1 MRAEQTLEALQR
13 RMMQQLKTQHH
24 ETAPLDARLL
34 LEHAS
39 GLSSTD
45 LAMQAKQEA
54 DAALIHDA
62 QALVA
67 LRLTGMP
74 VAKIIG
80 HKEFWG
86 RRFHVSSGVL
96 DPRPDSETL
105 IEAALALLPE
115 KKALRLID
123 LGTGSG
129 CLLLTL
135 LAERPLARGLGIDKS
150 RAALSLARRNAHCLK
165 LRLKLGLDSALDLNL
180 GLRRRVALRQGD
192 WLHGV
197 NATADMIV
205 ANPPYIASDSI
216 DRLDR
221 DVRLFDPRLALDGGS
236 DGIGP
241 YHALI
246 APSFQCLTGGGHL
259 LLEIGV
265 TQAEAIS
272 ALMAAAGFTDIS
284 LRQDLAG
291 RDRVLI
297 GRKP

>member
-1 MRAEQTLEALQR
+1 
-13 RMMQQLKTQHH
+13 MMQQLKTQHH

-54 DAALIHDA
+54 DATLIHDA

-86 RRFHVSSGVL
+86 RRFHVSPAVL

-115 KKALRLID
+115 DKALRLID

-150 RAALSLARRNAHCLK
+150 RAALSLARRNAHF
-165 LRLKLGLDSALDLNL
+165 LDLNL
-180 GLRRRVALRQGD
+180 GLRRRVALRHGD

-197 NATADMIV
+197 NATADMII
-205 ANPPYIASDSI
+205 ANPPYIESGAI

-221 DVRLFDPRLALDGGS
+221 DVSLFDPRLALDGGS

-272 ALMAAAGFTDIS
+272 ALMAAAGFADIS

>member
-13 RMMQQLKTQHH
+13 RMIQQLKTQHH

-54 DAALIHDA
+54 GSTLIHDA

-86 RRFHVSSGVL
+86 RRFHVSSAVL

-150 RAALSLARRNAHCLK
+150 RAGLSLARRNAHCLK

-180 GLRRRVALRQGD
+180 GLRRRVALRHGD

>member
-1 MRAEQTLEALQR
+1 MGAEQTLEALKR

-54 DAALIHDA
+54 GATLIHDA

-86 RRFHVSSGVL
+86 RRFHVSPAVL

-115 KKALRLID
+115 DKALRLID

-150 RAALSLARRNAHCLK
+150 RAALSLARRNAHF
-165 LRLKLGLDSALDLNL
+165 LDLNL
-180 GLRRRVALRQGD
+180 GLRRRVALRHGD

-197 NATADMIV
+197 NATADMII
-205 ANPPYIASDSI
+205 ANPPYIESGAI

-221 DVRLFDPRLALDGGS
+221 DVSLFDPRLALDGGS

-272 ALMAAAGFTDIS
+272 ALMAAAGFADIS

>member
-1 MRAEQTLEALQR
+1 
-13 RMMQQLKTQHH
+13 MMQQLKTQHH

-54 DAALIHDA
+54 GATLIHDA

-86 RRFHVSSGVL
+86 RRFHVSPAVL

-105 IEAALALLPE
+105 IVAALALLAE
-115 KKALRLID
+115 DKAFRLID

-135 LAERPLARGLGIDKS
+135 LAERPLAHGLGIDKS

-165 LRLKLGLDSALDLNL
+165 LGLDLSL
-180 GLRRRVALRQGD
+180 GLRQRVALRHGD

-197 NATADMIV
+197 NATADMII
-205 ANPPYIASDSI
+205 ANPPYIESDTI

-265 TQAEAIS
+265 TQAEAVS
-272 ALMAAAGFTDIS
+272 ALMAAAGFADIS

>member
-1 MRAEQTLEALQR
+1 
-13 RMMQQLKTQHH
+13 
-24 ETAPLDARLL
+24 LL

-54 DAALIHDA
+54 DATLIHDA

-86 RRFHVSSGVL
+86 RRFHVSPAVL

-115 KKALRLID
+115 DKALRLID

-150 RAALSLARRNAHCLK
+150 RAALSLARRNAHF
-165 LRLKLGLDSALDLNL
+165 LDLNL
-180 GLRRRVALRQGD
+180 GLRRRVALRHGD

-197 NATADMIV
+197 NATADMII
-205 ANPPYIASDSI
+205 ANPPYIESGAI

-221 DVRLFDPRLALDGGS
+221 DVSLFDPRLALDGGS

-272 ALMAAAGFTDIS
+272 ALMAAAGFADIS

>member
-1 MRAEQTLEALQR
+1 
-13 RMMQQLKTQHH
+13 MMQQLKTQHH
-24 ETAPLDARLL
+24 RTAPLDARLL

-54 DAALIHDA
+54 DATLIHDA

-86 RRFHVSSGVL
+86 RRFHVSPAVL

-105 IEAALALLPE
+105 IVAALALLAE
-115 KKALRLID
+115 DKAFRLID

-135 LAERPLARGLGIDKS
+135 LAERPLAHGLGIDKS

-165 LRLKLGLDSALDLNL
+165 LGLDLNL
-180 GLRRRVALRQGD
+180 GLRQRVALRHGD

-197 NATADMIV
+197 NATADMII
-205 ANPPYIASDSI
+205 ANPPYIESDTI

-265 TQAEAIS
+265 TQAEAVS
-272 ALMAAAGFTDIS
+272 ALMAAAGFADIS

>member
-24 ETAPLDARLL
+24 DTVSLDARLL

-45 LAMQAKQEA
+45 LAIQAKQEA
-54 DAALIHDA
+54 DATLIDDA

-86 RRFHVSSGVL
+86 RRFHVSPAVL

-115 KKALRLID
+115 GKALRLID

-135 LAERPLARGLGIDKS
+135 LAERPFARGLGIDKS

-165 LRLKLGLDSALDLNL
+165 SGLDSGLDLNL
-180 GLRRRVALRQGD
+180 GLRRRVVLRHGD

-197 NATADMIV
+197 NATADMII
-205 ANPPYIASDSI
+205 ANPPYIESGAI

-272 ALMAAAGFTDIS
+272 ALMAAAGFADIS

>member
-1 MRAEQTLEALQR
+1 
-13 RMMQQLKTQHH
+13 MMQQLKTQHH

-45 LAMQAKQEA
+45 LAMQAKQ
-54 DAALIHDA
+54 DAGATLIHDA

-86 RRFHVSSGVL
+86 RRFHVSPAVL

-115 KKALRLID
+115 DKALRLID

-150 RAALSLARRNAHCLK
+150 RAALSLARRNAHF
-165 LRLKLGLDSALDLNL
+165 LDLNL
-180 GLRRRVALRQGD
+180 GLRRRVALRHGD

-197 NATADMIV
+197 NATADMII
-205 ANPPYIASDSI
+205 ANPPYIESDAI

-272 ALMAAAGFTDIS
+272 ALMAAAGFADIS

>member
-1 MRAEQTLEALQR
+1 MGAEQTLEALQR

-54 DAALIHDA
+54 GATLIHDA

-86 RRFHVSSGVL
+86 RRFHVSPAVL

-115 KKALRLID
+115 DKALRLID

-150 RAALSLARRNAHCLK
+150 RAALSLARRNAHF
-165 LRLKLGLDSALDLNL
+165 LDLNL
-180 GLRRRVALRQGD
+180 GLRRRVALRHGD

-197 NATADMIV
+197 NATADMII
-205 ANPPYIASDSI
+205 ANPPYIESGAI

-272 ALMAAAGFTDIS
+272 ALMAAAGFADIS

>member
-1 MRAEQTLEALQR
+1 MGAEQTLEALQR

-54 DAALIHDA
+54 GATLIHDA

-86 RRFHVSSGVL
+86 RRFHVSPAVL

-115 KKALRLID
+115 DKALRLID

-150 RAALSLARRNAHCLK
+150 RAALSLARRNAHF
-165 LRLKLGLDSALDLNL
+165 LDLNL
-180 GLRRRVALRQGD
+180 GLRRRVALRHGD

-197 NATADMIV
+197 NATADMII
-205 ANPPYIASDSI
+205 ANPPYIESGAI

-221 DVRLFDPRLALDGGS
+221 DVSLFDPRLALDGGS

-272 ALMAAAGFTDIS
+272 ALMAAAGFADIS

>member
-45 LAMQAKQEA
+45 LAIQAKQEA
-54 DAALIHDA
+54 DATLVHDA

-86 RRFHVSSGVL
+86 RRFHVSPAVL

-115 KKALRLID
+115 DKALRLID

-165 LRLKLGLDSALDLNL
+165 LGLDLNL
-180 GLRRRVALRQGD
+180 GLRRRVALRHGD

-197 NATADMIV
+197 NATADMII
-205 ANPPYIASDSI
+205 ANPPYIESGAI

-272 ALMAAAGFTDIS
+272 ALMAAAGFADIS

>member
-1 MRAEQTLEALQR
+1 MGAEQTLEAVQR

-24 ETAPLDARLL
+24 RTAPLDARLL

-54 DAALIHDA
+54 DATLIHDA
-62 QALVA
+62 QALFA
-67 LRLTGMP
+67 LCLTGMP

-86 RRFHVSSGVL
+86 RRFHVSPAVM

-105 IEAALALLPE
+105 IVAALALLAE
-115 KKALRLID
+115 DKAFRLID

-135 LAERPLARGLGIDKS
+135 LAERPLAHGLGIDKS

-165 LRLKLGLDSALDLNL
+165 LGLDLSL
-180 GLRRRVALRQGD
+180 GLRQRVALRHGD

-197 NATADMIV
+197 NATADMII
-205 ANPPYIASDSI
+205 ANPPYIESDTI

-265 TQAEAIS
+265 TQAEAVS
-272 ALMAAAGFTDIS
+272 ALMAAAGFADIS

>member
-1 MRAEQTLEALQR
+1 MGAEQTLEALQR

-86 RRFHVSSGVL
+86 RRFHVSPAVL

-115 KKALRLID
+115 DKALRLID

-165 LRLKLGLDSALDLNL
+165 LGLDLNL
-180 GLRRRVALRQGD
+180 GLRRRVALRHGD

-197 NATADMIV
+197 NATADMII
-205 ANPPYIASDSI
+205 ANPPYIESGAI

-272 ALMAAAGFTDIS
+272 ALMAAAGFADIS

>member
-1 MRAEQTLEALQR
+1 VGAEQTLEALKR

-54 DAALIHDA
+54 GATLIHDA

-86 RRFHVSSGVL
+86 RRFHVSPAVL

-115 KKALRLID
+115 DKALRLID

-150 RAALSLARRNAHCLK
+150 RAALSLARRNAHF
-165 LRLKLGLDSALDLNL
+165 LDLNL
-180 GLRRRVALRQGD
+180 GLRRRVALRHGD

-197 NATADMIV
+197 NATADMII
-205 ANPPYIASDSI
+205 ANPPYIESGAI

-221 DVRLFDPRLALDGGS
+221 DVSLFDPRLALDGGS

-272 ALMAAAGFTDIS
+272 ALMAAAGFADIS

>member
-1 MRAEQTLEALQR
+1 MGAEQTLEALQR

-54 DAALIHDA
+54 GATLIHDA

-86 RRFHVSSGVL
+86 RRFHVSPAVL

-105 IEAALALLPE
+105 IVAALALLAE
-115 KKALRLID
+115 DKAFRLID

-135 LAERPLARGLGIDKS
+135 LAERPLAHGLGIDKS

-165 LRLKLGLDSALDLNL
+165 LGLDLSL
-180 GLRRRVALRQGD
+180 GLRQRVALRHGD

-197 NATADMIV
+197 NATADMII
-205 ANPPYIASDSI
+205 ANPPYIESDTI

-236 DGIGP
+236 HGIGP

-265 TQAEAIS
+265 TQAEAVS
-272 ALMAAAGFTDIS
+272 ALMAAAGFADIS

>member
-45 LAMQAKQEA
+45 LAIQAKQEA
-54 DAALIHDA
+54 NATLVHDA

-86 RRFHVSSGVL
+86 RRFHVSPAVL

-115 KKALRLID
+115 DKALRLID

-165 LRLKLGLDSALDLNL
+165 LGLDLNL
-180 GLRRRVALRQGD
+180 GLRRRVALRHGD

-197 NATADMIV
+197 NATADMII
-205 ANPPYIASDSI
+205 ANPPYIESGAI

-221 DVRLFDPRLALDGGS
+221 DVRLFDPRLALDGGR

-241 YHALI
+241 YYALI

-272 ALMAAAGFTDIS
+272 ALMAAAGFADIS

>member
-1 MRAEQTLEALQR
+1 MGAEQTLEALQR

-54 DAALIHDA
+54 GATLIHDA

-86 RRFHVSSGVL
+86 RRFHVSPAVL

-115 KKALRLID
+115 DKALRLID

-135 LAERPLARGLGIDKS
+135 LAERPLAHGLGIDKS

-165 LRLKLGLDSALDLNL
+165 LGLDLSL
-180 GLRRRVALRQGD
+180 GLRQRVALRHGD

-197 NATADMIV
+197 NATADMII
-205 ANPPYIASDSI
+205 ANPPYIESGAI

-221 DVRLFDPRLALDGGS
+221 DVSLFDPRLALDGGS

-272 ALMAAAGFTDIS
+272 ALMAAAGFADIS

>member
-1 MRAEQTLEALQR
+1 MGAEQTLEALQR

-24 ETAPLDARLL
+24 DTVSLDARLL

-45 LAMQAKQEA
+45 LAIQAKQEA
-54 DAALIHDA
+54 DATLIDDA

-86 RRFHVSSGVL
+86 RRFHVSPAVL

-105 IEAALALLPE
+105 IETALALLPE
-115 KKALRLID
+115 DKAFFLID

-135 LAERPLARGLGIDKS
+135 LAERPLAHGLGIDKS

-165 LRLKLGLDSALDLNL
+165 SGLDSGLDLNL
-180 GLRRRVALRQGD
+180 GLRRRVVLRHGD

-197 NATADMIV
+197 NATADMII
-205 ANPPYIASDSI
+205 ANPPYIESGAI

-272 ALMAAAGFTDIS
+272 ALMAAAGFADIS

>member
-1 MRAEQTLEALQR
+1 MGAEQTLEALQR

-54 DAALIHDA
+54 GATLIHDA

-86 RRFHVSSGVL
+86 RRFHVSPAVL

-105 IEAALALLPE
+105 IVAALALLAE
-115 KKALRLID
+115 DKAFRLID

-135 LAERPLARGLGIDKS
+135 LAERPLAHGLGIDKS

-165 LRLKLGLDSALDLNL
+165 LGLDLNL
-180 GLRRRVALRQGD
+180 GLRQRAALRHGD

-197 NATADMIV
+197 NATADMII
-205 ANPPYIASDSI
+205 ANPPYIESDTI

-272 ALMAAAGFTDIS
+272 ALMAAAGFADIS

>member
-1 MRAEQTLEALQR
+1 MGAEQTLEALQR

-54 DAALIHDA
+54 GATLIHEA

-86 RRFHVSSGVL
+86 RRFHVSPAVL

-115 KKALRLID
+115 DKALRLID

-165 LRLKLGLDSALDLNL
+165 LGLDLSL
-180 GLRRRVALRQGD
+180 GLRQRVALRHGD

-197 NATADMIV
+197 NATADMII
-205 ANPPYIASDSI
+205 ANPPYIESGAI

-221 DVRLFDPRLALDGGS
+221 DVSLFDPRLALDGGS

-272 ALMAAAGFTDIS
+272 ALMAAAGFADIS

>member
-1 MRAEQTLEALQR
+1 MGAEQTLEAVQR

-24 ETAPLDARLL
+24 RTAPLDARLL

-54 DAALIHDA
+54 DATLIHDA

-86 RRFHVSSGVL
+86 RRFHVSPAVL

-105 IEAALALLPE
+105 IVAALALLAE
-115 KKALRLID
+115 DKAFRLID

-135 LAERPLARGLGIDKS
+135 LAERPLAHGLGIDKS

-165 LRLKLGLDSALDLNL
+165 LGLDLSL
-180 GLRRRVALRQGD
+180 GLRQRVALRHGD

-197 NATADMIV
+197 NATADMII
-205 ANPPYIASDSI
+205 ANPPYIESDTI

-265 TQAEAIS
+265 TQAEAVS
-272 ALMAAAGFTDIS
+272 ALMAAAGFADIS

>member
-1 MRAEQTLEALQR
+1 MGAEQTLEALQR
-13 RMMQQLKTQHH
+13 HMMQQLKTQHH
-24 ETAPLDARLL
+24 RTAPLDARLL

-54 DAALIHDA
+54 DATLIHDA

-86 RRFHVSSGVL
+86 RRFHVSPAVL

-105 IEAALALLPE
+105 IVAALALLAE
-115 KKALRLID
+115 DKAFRLID

-135 LAERPLARGLGIDKS
+135 LAERPLAHGLGIDKS

-165 LRLKLGLDSALDLNL
+165 LGLDLSL
-180 GLRRRVALRQGD
+180 GLRQRVALRHGD

-197 NATADMIV
+197 NATADMII
-205 ANPPYIASDSI
+205 ANPPYIESDAI

-272 ALMAAAGFTDIS
+272 GLMAAAGFADIS

>member
-54 DAALIHDA
+54 DATLIHDA

-86 RRFHVSSGVL
+86 RRFHVSPAVL

-115 KKALRLID
+115 DKALRLID

-150 RAALSLARRNAHCLK
+150 RAALSLARRNA
-165 LRLKLGLDSALDLNL
+165 RLNFLDLNL
-180 GLRRRVALRQGD
+180 GLRRRVALRHGD

-197 NATADMIV
+197 NATADMII
-205 ANPPYIASDSI
+205 ANPPYIESDAI

-272 ALMAAAGFTDIS
+272 ALMAAAGFADIS

>member
-1 MRAEQTLEALQR
+1 VGAEQTLEALKR

-54 DAALIHDA
+54 GATLIHEA

-86 RRFHVSSGVL
+86 RRFHVSPAVL

-115 KKALRLID
+115 DKALRLID

-150 RAALSLARRNAHCLK
+150 RAALSLARRNAHF
-165 LRLKLGLDSALDLNL
+165 LDLNL
-180 GLRRRVALRQGD
+180 GLRRRVALRHGD

-197 NATADMIV
+197 NATADMII
-205 ANPPYIASDSI
+205 ANPPYIESGAI

-221 DVRLFDPRLALDGGS
+221 DVSLFDPRLALDGGS

-272 ALMAAAGFTDIS
+272 ALMAAAGFADIS

>member
-1 MRAEQTLEALQR
+1 MSASLTLEVLQR
-13 RMMQQLKTQHH
+13 RMMQQLTAQHN
-24 ETAPLDARLL
+24 ETAALDARLL

-39 GLSSTD
+39 GLSSTE

-54 DAALIHDA
+54 AASLINEVNALI
-62 QALVA
+62 A

-86 RRFHVSSGVL
+86 RRFYVSPAVL

-105 IEAALALLPE
+105 IEVALALLPE
-115 KKALRLID
+115 NKKLRLVD
-123 LGTGSG
+123 FGTGSG

-135 LAERPLARGLGIDKS
+135 LAERPLATGLGIDKS
-150 RAALSLARRNAHCLK
+150 RAALALARRNAH
-165 LRLKLGLDSALDLNL
+165 RVEPD
-180 GLRRRVALRQGD
+180 LRRRVALRHAD
-192 WLHGV
+192 WFTDAQLKI
-197 NATADMIV
+197 DMPIDIII
-205 ANPPYIASDSI
+205 ANPPYIESGAI
-216 DRLDR
+216 DTLDR

-272 ALMAAAGFTDIS
+272 ALMAAAGFADIS

>member
-1 MRAEQTLEALQR
+1 
-13 RMMQQLKTQHH
+13 MMQQLKTQHH
-24 ETAPLDARLL
+24 RTAPLDARLL

-54 DAALIHDA
+54 DATLIHDA

-86 RRFHVSSGVL
+86 RRFHVSPAVL

-105 IEAALALLPE
+105 IVAALALLAE
-115 KKALRLID
+115 DKAFRLID

-135 LAERPLARGLGIDKS
+135 LAERPLAHGLGIDKS

-165 LRLKLGLDSALDLNL
+165 LGLDLSL
-180 GLRRRVALRQGD
+180 GLRQRVALRHGD

-197 NATADMIV
+197 NATADMII
-205 ANPPYIASDSI
+205 ANPPYIESDTI

-265 TQAEAIS
+265 TQAEAVS
-272 ALMAAAGFTDIS
+272 ALMAAAGFADIS

>member
-1 MRAEQTLEALQR
+1 MGAEQTLEALQR

-24 ETAPLDARLL
+24 RTAPLDARLL

-54 DAALIHDA
+54 DATLIHDA

-86 RRFHVSSGVL
+86 RRFHVSPAVL

-105 IEAALALLPE
+105 IVAALALLAE
-115 KKALRLID
+115 DKAFRLID

-135 LAERPLARGLGIDKS
+135 LAERPLAHGLGIDKS
-150 RAALSLARRNAHCLK
+150 RAALYLARRNAHCLK
-165 LRLKLGLDSALDLNL
+165 LGLDLNL
-180 GLRRRVALRQGD
+180 GLRQRVALRHGD

-197 NATADMIV
+197 NATADMII
-205 ANPPYIASDSI
+205 ANPPYIESDTI

-265 TQAEAIS
+265 TQAEAVS
-272 ALMAAAGFTDIS
+272 ALMAAAGFADIS

>member
-54 DAALIHDA
+54 DATLIHDA

-86 RRFHVSSGVL
+86 RRFHVSPAVL

-115 KKALRLID
+115 DKALRLID

-150 RAALSLARRNAHCLK
+150 RAALSLARHNAHCLK
-165 LRLKLGLDSALDLNL
+165 LGLDLNL
-180 GLRRRVALRQGD
+180 GLRRRVALRHGD

-197 NATADMIV
+197 NATADMII
-205 ANPPYIASDSI
+205 ANPPYIESDAI

-272 ALMAAAGFTDIS
+272 ALMAAAGFADIS